1 MEKYYADG
9 YRLQMGLTDVDL
21 LFTRRGDEQVVV
33 TLSVAL
39 AKTLTCKLAAQP
51 RLTTSSHGEERAEQA
66 FAETPRRHLFPTA
79 PSTPTAA
86 VGCGGTSTGRV
97 CVSLPR
103 RPTWR
108 GGNKPTT
115 SAWPG
120 TEPPKPPT
128 GLSTPRWV
136 ISLWKGRQT

>member
-51 RLTTSSHGEERAEQA
+51 HLTTSSHSEERAEQV
-66 FAETPRRHLFPTA
+66 FAEHA
-79 PSTPTAA
+79 PPLPLPDGSFDPHRGRGLWGSEHGS
-86 VGCGGTSTGRV
+86 VMRPGGDEAFDEDGRGASV
-97 CVSLPR
+97 FDKKRICFYNS
-103 RPTWR
+103 
-108 GGNKPTT
+108 
-115 SAWPG
+115 S
-120 TEPPKPPT
+120 
-128 GLSTPRWV
+128 
-136 ISLWKGRQT
+136 